1 MTARTLTAALVLL
14 ASAPAF
20 AQSASPNTASA
31 LDGVSLE
38 VADLELFVAA
48 SAEQM
53 TVGETATITVTVANR
68 GDATA
73 PDVQIAGPIT
83 SASIPEGLRLTAASS
98 ETGAFDPEKGLW
110 YIGELVPGQEA
121 ALHIDFLVMAEGSYA
136 FLSEVAS
143 AGIDDVD
150 STPYN
155 GANHED
161 DIGSAGF
168 SASR

>member
-1 MTARTLTAALVLL
+1 MTVRTLIAALVLL
-14 ASAPAF
+14 ASAPTF
-20 AQSASPNTASA
+20 AQTASPNAAPAIQGASW
-31 LDGVSLE
+31 E
-38 VADLELFVAA
+38 TADLELFVAA

-53 TVGETATITVTVANR
+53 TVGETVTITVTVANR

-73 PDVQIAGPIT
+73 PDVQVAGPIT
-83 SASIPEGLRLTAASS
+83 SASIPDGLRLTAASS
-98 ETGAFDPEKGLW
+98 ETGAFDPEAGLW
-110 YIGELVPGQEA
+110 YIGELAPEQEA
-121 ALHIDFLVMAEGSYA
+121 ALHIDFLVTAEGSYA

-143 AGIDDVD
+143 AGVDDVD